1 MQFAPHLIAAAL
13 LGSSIASAGE
23 CTGSVDLQNYLHA
36 KAPSILVGCGSL
48 MTIVDR
54 FMHRARKS
62 GRRLEDDQPLNTS
75 EAQATLNAALRDAAI
90 RRRIEQ
96 MRREV
101 QDENMRLA
109 YEAAILDEEG
119 YYNARDLRIM
129 QLSDRLK

>member
-1 MQFAPHLIAAAL
+1 
-13 LGSSIASAGE
+13 
-23 CTGSVDLQNYLHA
+23 
-36 KAPSILVGCGSL
+36 
-48 MTIVDR
+48 
-54 FMHRARKS
+54 
-62 GRRLEDDQPLNTS
+62 
-75 EAQATLNAALRDAAI
+75 
-90 RRRIEQ
+90 